1 MKKFYTKLLVVSII
15 CTILVFLLCLIT
27 LFINGFDFLATE
39 QAVDELN
46 SAVRDTT
53 GGGEYLL
60 YFLIKGGFSLMADF
74 TVGLAY
80 LFTTL
85 IIPSFILLAIILSQI
100 IARLFQIKS
109 EKKWKTITSKI
120 FTYLSLILQFLL
132 FYRLFVILSIPN
144 INTIATYIALF
155 VNIFCIIF
163 FIYTLIKLK
172 KFETQNS

>member
-15 CTILVFLLCLIT
+15 CTIFVFMLCLIT

-46 SAVRDTT
+46 RSVNDTD
-53 GGGEYLL
+53 GGEYLL
-60 YFLIKGGFSLMADF
+60 YFLIKGGFSFMLDF
-74 TVGLAY
+74 TVGITY
-80 LFTTL
+80 LFITL

-100 IARLFQIKS
+100 IARLFQIS
-109 EKKWKTITSKI
+109 TEKKWKTIASKI
-120 FTYLSLILQFLL
+120 FTYISLMLQFLL
-132 FYRLFVILSIPN
+132 FARLFVILSIPN
-144 INTIATYIALF
+144 INVVAIFIALF
-155 VNIFCIIF
+155 INIFCIIF